1 MTTSPCLQVK
11 SLSIDIKQR
20 HTYSRVVDQVSF
32 NMHAGQCL
40 GLVGESGSG
49 KSMTALTTM
58 QLLPS
63 AAYVS
68 QQSQVLLDGQ
78 DVLNYSQ
85 RRMRHIRG
93 AQIGMI
99 FQDASTALNP
109 VKTIAEQLFEI
120 LFLHERLSKKAATQR
135 ALSLFDEVGLKQPK
149 RCLSAYPHELS
160 GGMRQRAMI
169 AMALACRPSVLIA
182 DEPTT
187 ALDVTVQAQVITL
200 LKELQQHHHMA
211 LLFISHDLSVVSQ
224 LADEVVVLKQGQVQE
239 AASAQI
245 FFTAP
250 QHEYSKQLLQAVPD
264 LMPQQTL
271 QEKAGLLEVDQLRVY
286 FPIKKGLLQRTVD
299 HVKAVESVSF
309 SLNQGQTLAIVGESG
324 SGKTTVAKAL
334 VNLVNHQGGCIDWSD
349 SLGADVSLSSIVQM
363 VFQDPYA
370 ALNPRMRI
378 LDCLMEGVLVQDR
391 SMKHRDQVMLADELL
406 EQVRLP
412 FDAKWAFPH
421 EFSGGERQRLC
432 IARALALHPA
442 CLILDEPTSS
452 LDVSIQQQILQLL
465 MEIQVDRGV
474 SYILITHHLS
484 VVAAM
489 AHSVMVMHQGHSVEQ
504 GSVESILTQP
514 QQDYTQQL
522 LRAVPQRPQA
532 SETQAKVE

>member
-20 HTYSRVVDQVSF
+20 HAYSRVVDQVSF
-32 NMHAGQCL
+32 DVHAGQCL

-68 QQSQVLLDGQ
+68 QQSQVLLNGQ

-85 RRMRHIRG
+85 RRMRDVRG
-93 AQIGMI
+93 AQIGMV

-120 LFLHERLSKKAATQR
+120 LFLHERLSKKLATQR
-135 ALSLFDEVGLKQPK
+135 ALSLFDEVGLKQPQ

-187 ALDVTVQAQVITL
+187 ALDVTVQAQVIAL
-200 LKELQQHHHMA
+200 LKELQQHHQMA

-224 LADEVVVLKQGQVQE
+224 LADEIVVLKQGQVQE

-250 QHEYSKQLLQAVPD
+250 QHDYSKQLLQAVPD
-264 LMPQQTL
+264 LVPQQTL
-271 QEKAGLLEVDQLRVY
+271 QDKARLLEVDQLRVY

-299 HVKAVESVSF
+299 HCLLYTSPSPR
-309 SLNQGQTLAIVGESG
+309 
-324 SGKTTVAKAL
+324 
-334 VNLVNHQGGCIDWSD
+334 D
-349 SLGADVSLSSIVQM
+349 LSTS
-363 VFQDPYA
+363 
-370 ALNPRMRI
+370 RM
-378 LDCLMEGVLVQDR
+378 
-391 SMKHRDQVMLADELL
+391 
-406 EQVRLP
+406 P
-412 FDAKWAFPH
+412 
-421 EFSGGERQRLC
+421 
-432 IARALALHPA
+432 
-442 CLILDEPTSS
+442 SS
-452 LDVSIQQQILQLL
+452 
-465 MEIQVDRGV
+465 
-474 SYILITHHLS
+474 
-484 VVAAM
+484 A
-489 AHSVMVMHQGHSVEQ
+489 
-504 GSVESILTQP
+504 
-514 QQDYTQQL
+514 
-522 LRAVPQRPQA
+522 
-532 SETQAKVE
+532 